1 MKRALLLL
9 VFLTV
14 VAQPALAGTFRCN
27 NEIFSER
34 DTRLEVL
41 LKCGEPDF
49 EEVIGERTRGIKK
62 KEGLFFSKS
71 EYVVDWYYN
80 CGERQFIVIITFKG
94 GEIVRI
100 RRSDSRGSGENIRDC
115 Y

>member
-41 LKCGEPDF
+41 LK
-49 EEVIGERTRGIKK
+49 
-62 KEGLFFSKS
+62 
-71 EYVVDWYYN
+71 VDWYYN